1 LGSFLSVFIIVCF
14 ACLPWCSCYRYY
26 IINEFK
32 NWTEAQNYCRKY
44 YYDLATFD
52 NKEEHDQVVQ
62 TLRSGGF
69 TGSVWIGLYDDHRWK
84 WSDQSSS
91 VFRAW
96 KSSEP
101 NNFNGT
107 EFCAQLPVSF
117 AFNVIHTKTALLFRH
132 TPKIIFSSCNNK

>member
-1 LGSFLSVFIIVCF
+1 MCTIPLWTGF
-14 ACLPWCSCYRYY
+14 ACLPWCSSHRYY

-62 TLRSGGF
+62 TLRSGGY
-69 TGSVWIGLYDDHRWK
+69 TGGVWIGLYDDHDWK

-101 NNFNGT
+101 NNFNGI
-107 EFCAQLPVSF
+107 EFCAHLSVLNAQWNDISCSF
-117 AFNVIHTKTALLFRH
+117 KHRYAICKDSLKN
-132 TPKIIFSSCNNK
+132 P